1 MQEGPNLSG
10 DEGAPQL
17 RIRRSEMREIG
28 FRFTG
33 KASEYFRIWIVNTL
47 LTIATL
53 GVYSAWAKIRT
64 KQYFYRNTW
73 LDGSSFEYLAKPIPI
88 LKGRIIAA
96 VALGSL
102 FAAHS
107 YSLNLYLG
115 LLLVYVLATPWVVTR
130 ALAFNARNSAFR
142 NIRFAF
148 VGRAGETWGVYL
160 GMVLFQL
167 VTCGLGYPYAQWR
180 VTGFL
185 MKRHLFGDLEFGWSS
200 KSKDYYRAYFT
211 ALALA
216 LPAYLIFVG
225 VGFASAR
232 SAAHDAGPKALSPVM
247 VATMGLA
254 YLYFLVPGAVLRARI
269 ANLVYGGVH
278 IGPHRLSSKQ
288 RWDELLK
295 LYAQNAVAVVFSAGL
310 LIPWAKIRMA
320 AYRAERLTLHADGD
334 ISAETLF
341 NDETGAV
348 GEGLSDLGDFD
359 IGIGT

>member
-1 MQEGPNLSG
+1 MQEGPNLPVDDRSP
-10 DEGAPQL
+10 EL
-17 RIRRSEMREIG
+17 RRHRSERRDIA

-47 LTIATL
+47 LTIVTL

-88 LKGRIIAA
+88 LKGRLIAA
-96 VALGSL
+96 AALGSL

-107 YSLNLYLG
+107 YSLNLYFG

-148 VGRAGETWGVYL
+148 VGRASEAWGVYL

-180 VTGFL
+180 MTGFFI
-185 MKRHLFGDLEFGWSS
+185 KRHLFGDLEFGWNS
-200 KSKDYYRAYFT
+200 KSKDYYRAYLA
-211 ALALA
+211 ALVLA
-216 LPAYLIFVG
+216 LPAYVIFMVL
-225 VGFASAR
+225 GFAAAR
-232 SAAHDAGPKALSPVM
+232 GATPGAEPKALSPVM
-247 VATMGLA
+247 IATMGLV

-295 LYAQNAVAVVFSAGL
+295 LYALNAVAVVFSLGL

-359 IGIGT
+359 LGIGT